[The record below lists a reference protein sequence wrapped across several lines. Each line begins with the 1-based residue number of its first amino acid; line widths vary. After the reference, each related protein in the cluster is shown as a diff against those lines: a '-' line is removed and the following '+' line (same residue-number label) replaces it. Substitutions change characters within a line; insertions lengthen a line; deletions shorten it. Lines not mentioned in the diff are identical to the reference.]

1 MLSHLLKKLFGKA
14 KPDFA
19 VKLDQAAAN
28 EQIRQIL
35 RKHGDDGST
44 LRTVEHFAYPSKSG
58 EGAEASAVE
67 ALLKQFGFAT
77 KPAVQDGGLI
87 AEHESAVAAG
97 EFDLFTTRVAAAIGE
112 LGWDYDGWG
121 CPVVTRKENS

>member
-1 MLSHLLKKLFGKA
+1 MLTRLLKKLFGKA
-14 KPDFA
+14 KPDLA
-19 VKLDQAAAN
+19 VKLDQAVAN

-35 RKHGDDGST
+35 RKHGDNGSAV
-44 LRTVEHFAYPSKSG
+44 RPVEQFAYPSKSG
-58 EGAEASAVE
+58 DGGEASVVE
-67 ALLKQFGFAT
+67 ALLKQFGLTT

-97 EFDLFTTRVAAAIGE
+97 DFDLFTTRVAAAIGE